1 MKVSEHILH
10 LFLMSVMTCRHPLT
24 KQMIEERHVRR
35 ASQKGGMALETA
47 LPQQSSKFP
56 LLEDKR

>member
-1 MKVSEHILH
+1 MKVSVHMLH

-35 ASQKGGMALETA
+35 AAQKEGTALETA
-47 LPQQSSKFP
+47 LPQPSSKFP
-56 LLEDKR
+56 